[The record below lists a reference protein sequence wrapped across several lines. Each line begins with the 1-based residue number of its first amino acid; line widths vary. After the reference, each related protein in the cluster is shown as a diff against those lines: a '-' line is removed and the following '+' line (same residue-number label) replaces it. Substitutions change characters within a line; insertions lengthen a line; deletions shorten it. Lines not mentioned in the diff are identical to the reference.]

1 MRNYGLACVCFWIR
15 FRRNYSSSESS
26 VDLTPAVG
34 LAEWISLSS
43 LTILHLQNF
52 GHDDSRSH
60 HFVGSKV
67 SQTSSAPEGAHSG
80 HCTGDHG
87 VDAANVGHCDA
98 SPLRADVAGRHAS
111 VRRPHHLFEC
121 ALVVV

>member
-1 MRNYGLACVCFWIR
+1 MDI
-15 FRRNYSSSESS
+15 SE
-26 VDLTPAVG
+26 LTDNSDNFAFAKMSPY
-34 LAEWISLSS
+34 LN
-43 LTILHLQNF
+43 LQNF
-52 GHDDSRSH
+52 GHDNSRSH
-60 HFVGSKV
+60 HFVGSEV

-87 VDAANVGHCDA
+87 VDAANFGHCDA

-111 VRRPHHLFEC
+111 VRRPHHPFEC